1 MNENNYKKYVDEVNK
16 NNKIKEH
23 LQEIPNKKS
32 SKKYTKPIV
41 ALAMVVCL
49 VIVSVFALQNNNSK
63 PEKKKETPKTADVI
77 PNSRKGDDGL
87 VYLKED
93 VDYPNNIGISD
104 TPLYDTLPVYE
115 NVELEY
121 SSDGYVNQ
129 SITDIISQEQM
140 EEDYVEPIEK
150 ILNLDPN
157 DRTRTDNVTDWG
169 VTTSISYSYP
179 NGVSF
184 TIDLHIYVA
193 IYFENP
199 QEYGIKDGESA
210 NEFALKVLEEFT
222 GKPYETY
229 NYTSAFDNPPKSN
242 RKGYVTRSDV
252 NDMMKTFEKMNYH
265 LFKGDNGDELSISL
279 PNYFGLSKA
288 ADKKMIS
295 TKQALE
301 NLKNDYGVGPTEYPD
316 FGDPNADYEALF
328 QEYDTIIQ
336 NALSDETYEDVLSI
350 ELYNSRHWSSY
361 NYVYPSYLV
370 LIKIPDDVET
380 NAEPGE
386 TPCII
391 VMVTATELIHTP
403 RE

>member
-23 LQEIPNKKS
+23 LHEIPNKKT

-63 PEKKKETPKTADVI
+63 PKKEKDTPKTADVV
-77 PNSRKGDDGL
+77 PSPRKGDDGF
-87 VYLKED
+87 VYLKDDIE
-93 VDYPNNIGISD
+93 YPNNIGISD

-115 NVELEY
+115 NVELERA
-121 SSDGYVNQ
+121 DGGYGHITQ

-140 EEDYVEPIEK
+140 EEEYVEPIEK

-157 DRTRTDNVTDWG
+157 DRIITDDEADMG
-169 VTTSISYSYP
+169 VKTNITYSYP

-184 TIDLHIYVA
+184 SISLYLYVTIS
-193 IYFENP
+193 FENP
-199 QEYGIKDGESA
+199 KEYGVEDGDSA
-210 NEFALKVLEEFT
+210 NEFALNVLEEFT

-229 NYTSAFDNPPKSN
+229 SYTSAFDNPPKSN
-242 RKGYVTRSDV
+242 RKGYVTPRDE
-252 NDMMKTFEKMNYH
+252 NDMMKSFERMEYR
-265 LFKGDNGDELSISL
+265 LFKGDNGDELMVSL
-279 PNYFGLSKA
+279 PNYYCFTKA

-301 NLKNDYGVGPTEYPD
+301 NIKNDYGVGPTMVLE
-316 FGDPNADYEALF
+316 FEDPNVTNE
-328 QEYDTIIQ
+328 TIIQ

-370 LIKIPDDVET
+370 LIKVPDDIKT

-386 TPCII
+386 TACIV
-391 VMVTATELIHTP
+391 VMVSATELVHTP